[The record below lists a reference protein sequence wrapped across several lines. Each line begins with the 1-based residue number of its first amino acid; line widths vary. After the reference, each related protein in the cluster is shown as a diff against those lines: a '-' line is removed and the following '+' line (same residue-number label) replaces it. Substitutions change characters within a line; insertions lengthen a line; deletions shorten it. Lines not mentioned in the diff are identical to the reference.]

1 MSRRPFPRRRLCL
14 RAYDC
19 STITVEVQYTRS
31 LADCK
36 CFKNMQCRNLYLLQA
51 SNDRCMMSTKRRTG
65 KRRQRQRTLALLVVP
80 LLHPPSSIQGRR
92 RPLGEQSLKGVF
104 GIGKLSFRK
113 SEVFYMSHLA
123 LCIIEKLNISTRSI
137 S

>member
-36 CFKNMQCRNLYLLQA
+36 GFTNMQCRNLYLLQA
-51 SNDRCMMSTKRRTG
+51 SNHRCMMSTKRRTG

-80 LLHPPSSIQGRR
+80 LLHPPSSIQGRW
-92 RPLGEQSLKGVF
+92 RPLVSILGGRKLKRSLWNWKTKFQFLLRNFHTEFKNFSGF
-104 GIGKLSFRK
+104 DD
-113 SEVFYMSHLA
+113 
-123 LCIIEKLNISTRSI
+123 
-137 S
+137 